1 MYVSRLSVLNIAQVN
16 LSCPADGKLHYGDT
30 VMVKV
35 VEQDFYGQNHA
46 HFLANNMWDVV
57 DHVKKT
63 IACTATTVDQ
73 PVARNTWVI
82 SRPPYKRQQ
91 GTCSDILRYGDTFCL
106 TSHPRLR
113 LDPNT
118 NIVSPPYYLKSERPD
133 NILGCG
139 SGNRNEV
146 CLTLESGSETYWTIL
161 PANGDHLAYEGL
173 DVPIGESV
181 QIVHCSTNQPLG
193 GSLDHKTP

>member
-1 MYVSRLSVLNIAQVN
+1 ML
-16 LSCPADGKLHYGDT
+16 
-30 VMVKV
+30 KV
-35 VEQDFYGQNHA
+35 EEEDFYGKKHV
-46 HFLANNMWDVV
+46 HYLANNLWDVV

-63 IACTATTVDQ
+63 VACTATTLDK

-82 SRPPYKRQQ
+82 TRPENKKDSKKQ
-91 GTCSDILRYGDTFCL
+91 TDDVLRYGDTFCL

-113 LDPNT
+113 LDPKT
-118 NIVSPPYYLKSERPD
+118 NIVAPPYLLKSERPD
-133 NILGCG
+133 NIIGCG

-146 CLTLESGSETYWTIL
+146 CLSLESGSETYWSIL

-173 DVPIGESV
+173 PVPIGEQV
-181 QIVHCSTNQPLG
+181 QVVHCASNQPLG